1 MGERPWDPQ
10 NMRGKVPFDPHII
23 LYENECAEMEGKM
36 KKENSGAKNR
46 RKAGR
51 RSVWLAA
58 VMAALLLT
66 GCGAS
71 GKSASSSGQIYEMAA
86 ADNVYGY
93 DGYESAESRD
103 TGTDWQTEE
112 QTRLE
117 NTDRK
122 LIKTANLSVETKEF
136 ESLMSALEKRVQ
148 ELGGYIESSEIYN
161 GSTYSG
167 YRSSRDASLTVRIPQ
182 VHLEEFLTD
191 VSNLSNVTHRS
202 ESVEDVTL
210 SYVDLESHKK
220 ALLTEQDR
228 LLELLE
234 KAESMEDILTIEE
247 RLTSIRYQLQSMESQ
262 LRTMD
267 NQVDYST
274 VYLNINEVQELT
286 PVEEKTV
293 GERITEGFM
302 DSLRD
307 VGNGILE
314 CFIWVITNLPHLIV
328 WAVLVG
334 ILVLLIL
341 MMDKHSRKKRA
352 RKAAAAEAALKNSG
366 AQAAFNE
373 EQKKTEEE
381 QK

>member
-1 MGERPWDPQ
+1 
-10 NMRGKVPFDPHII
+10 
-23 LYENECAEMEGKM
+23 M
-36 KKENSGAKNR
+36 KKGNSGAENR

-71 GKSASSSGQIYEMAA
+71 GKLTSSSGQIYEMAA

-93 DGYESAESRD
+93 EGYESLESWD
-103 TGTDWQTEE
+103 TGTDSDWQTEE
-112 QTRLE
+112 QTQLE

-247 RLTSIRYQLQSMESQ
+247 RLTSIRYQMQSMESQ

-302 DSLRD
+302 ESLRD

-334 ILVLLIL
+334 ILILIIL
-341 MMDKHSRKKRA
+341 TLDKHSRKKRA
-352 RKAAAAEAALKNSG
+352 RKAAAVGAAQKNGG
-366 AQAAFNE
+366 AQAASDE